1 MNPRHIRADFKVV
14 ARSYVRN
21 PIALFFSL
29 IFPIILIALFGLIFS
44 SAGGG
49 PVTLPVVNAD
59 PGCPFDPATHNTT
72 TYCQE
77 FLAALNSTHVVRV
90 DVVDQPTANFAGW
103 LGQKDYTVGLVLPPG
118 FGQNFSDHRPTN
130 VTVYLNPQDASSTG
144 TVLGAVQGVVNG
156 FNLYAANG
164 SAIVGFSTANIGSP
178 VYTSIDYLI
187 PGLIG
192 FSILTSPMFS
202 MVDIASS
209 YRKEGIFRQLSLTPL
224 SRAEWLTS
232 RVVWY
237 VLLTFVTAG
246 IMIFTGIGLFG
257 AHLTYSPGLL
267 PFLVVGPFFFVSLG
281 MLAGS
286 VAKTPESAALIG
298 NIITF
303 PMMFLSGTFFQ
314 VSSMP
319 PYLQT
324 FAHVL
329 PLYYVIDGMNQ
340 VMLFSNTAQAFTDLL
355 IILVSS
361 IVVFALAVRF
371 FRWRDE

>member
-1 MNPRHIRADFKVV
+1 MNGRHIGADFKIV
-14 ARSYVRN
+14 ARSYFRN
-21 PIALFFSL
+21 PVALFFSL
-29 IFPIILIALFGLIFS
+29 IFPIILVALFGLILS
-44 SAGGG
+44 GTGGG

-77 FLAALNSTHVVRV
+77 FFAALNATHAVQVDVVRV
-90 DVVDQPTANFAGW
+90 STGEFHSW
-103 LGQKDYTVGLVLPPG
+103 LGQHDYTVGLIVPDG
-118 FGQNFSDHRPTN
+118 FGQNYTLHRSSN
-130 VTVYLNPQDASSTG
+130 VTVFVNPQDASSAG

-156 FNLYAANG
+156 FNLRAANG
-164 SAIVGFSTANIGSP
+164 TPILGFSTANIGSP
-178 VYTSIDYLI
+178 VYTYIDYLI

-209 YRKEGIFRQLSLTPL
+209 YRKDGIFRQLSLTPL

-232 RVVWY
+232 RVLWY
-237 VLLTFVTAG
+237 VALTFVTAA
-246 IMIFTGIGLFG
+246 IMLAAGVGLFG
-257 AHLTYSPGLL
+257 AHVTFTLGLL
-267 PFLVVGPFFFVSLG
+267 PYLVVGPFFFVSLG

-319 PYLQT
+319 AGLQT
-324 FAHVL
+324 FAHFL

-340 VMLFSNTAQAFTDLL
+340 VMLFSNLTQALVDLAIVL
-355 IILVSS
+355 AGSV
-361 IVVFALAVRF
+361 VVFAAAVHF
-371 FRWRDE
+371 FKWRDE